1 MKLIP
6 LSLLVGIFAVSGWA
20 YDYRTPEPYSEELV
34 KKAEAGDAVAQYDLG
49 LCYSEGLVVAKDK
62 KEALKW
68 YTKSA
73 EQGYSWAQSDLGTRY
88 TLGLGVAKD
97 EKEALK
103 WYKKVAEQ
111 EATPTTPAQSFKGT
125 YEQNYL
131 GDYYSFTKDFKE
143 AVKWYT
149 KAAEQG
155 DIQAQN
161 NLGSLY
167 YKGEGVTQDY
177 KEAVKWYTKAAEQ
190 GSVEAQ
196 GVLAVCYEKGTGVAK
211 DEKEALKWSEK
222 AKAEVKGRRLVAR
235 GEETID
241 DSTPAMA
248 IASLTDPQKLA
259 MIQGER
265 ASNPRFQ
272 KCLYW
277 LATARAK
284 GESPSDVMASAN
296 LKNGE
301 QVTSYGTLLSSSLTA
316 NLAEADKLGLFS
328 LEGLDELRRGKSATI
343 TKGEYAGQKA
353 EADLVISSAVCPELQ
368 NQVMNLELIPASL
381 IRAKSGKVAERAKV
395 LAKKLYE
402 AKLLSEDGWKKVQ
415 GFNLSGPT
423 N

>member
-1 MKLIP
+1 M
-6 LSLLVGIFAVSGWA
+6 FALSGWA
-20 YDYRTPEPYSEELV
+20 YDYRTPEPYSAELV
-34 KKAEAGDAVAQYDLG
+34 KKAEAGDAVAQFDLG

-68 YTKSA
+68 ITKSA
-73 EQGYSWAQSDLGTRY
+73 EQGYSFAQSDLGVRY
-88 TLGLGVAKD
+88 LLGLGVAKD

-131 GDYYSFTKDFKE
+131 GDYYSITKDYKE

-155 DIQAQN
+155 DTQAQN

-177 KEAVKWYTKAAEQ
+177 KEAVKWYTKSAEQ
-190 GSVEAQ
+190 GNAEAQ
-196 GVLAVCYEKGTGVAK
+196 RILAVCYEKGTGVAK

-222 AKAEVKGRRLVAR
+222 AKAENKRRRVVTR
-235 GEETID
+235 DEETID

-259 MIQGER
+259 NLQGER
-265 ASNPRFQ
+265 ASNSRFL

-284 GESPSDVMASAN
+284 GESPSDIIASAN

-328 LEGLDELRRGKSATI
+328 PEGLDELRQGKSATI
-343 TKGEYAGQKA
+343 TKGEYAGQGA
-353 EADLVISSAVCPELQ
+353 TADHYIPRSVCPELDNQIFNLRLLPSSQ
-368 NQVMNLELIPASL
+368 NASKGDKVDKKQMNYAKELN
-381 IRAKSGKVAERAKV
+381 
-395 LAKKLYE
+395 E
-402 AKLLSEDGWKKVQ
+402 AGLLSAEGLEAVRKAYERD
-415 GFNLSGPT
+415 SH
-423 N
+423 

>member
-1 MKLIP
+1 MKLIS

-20 YDYRTPEPYSEELV
+20 YDYRTPEPYSAELV
-34 KKAEAGDAVAQYDLG
+34 KKAEAGDAVAQFDLG

-68 YTKSA
+68 ITKSA
-73 EQGYSWAQSDLGTRY
+73 EQGYSFAQSDLGVRY
-88 TLGLGVAKD
+88 LLGLGVAKD

-131 GDYYSFTKDFKE
+131 GDYYSFTKDYKE

-155 DIQAQN
+155 DTQAQN

-177 KEAVKWYTKAAEQ
+177 KEAVKWYTKSAEQ
-190 GSVEAQ
+190 GNAEAQ
-196 GVLAVCYEKGTGVAK
+196 RILAVCYEKGTGVAK

-222 AKAEVKGRRLVAR
+222 AKAENKRRRVVTR
-235 GEETID
+235 DEETID

-248 IASLTDPQKLA
+248 IASLTDPQILA
-259 MIQGER
+259 NLQGER
-265 ASNPRFQ
+265 ASNSRFQ

-284 GESPSDVMASAN
+284 GESPSDIIASAN

-328 LEGLDELRRGKSATI
+328 PEGLDELRQGKSATI
-343 TKGEYAGQKA
+343 TEGEYSGQKA
-353 EADLVISSAVCPELQ
+353 EAEDVIPVALCPELQ
-368 NQVMNLELIPASL
+368 NQVMNLELLPASL
-381 IRAKSGKVAERAKV
+381 KRSKSDKVTERAKV
-395 LAKKLYE
+395 FAKELYD
-402 AKLLSEDGWKKVQ
+402 AKLLSEEGWGRVAARFSK
-415 GFNLSGPT
+415 
-423 N
+423 

>member
-6 LSLLVGIFAVSGWA
+6 IFLLVGVLALSGWA
-20 YDYRTPEPYSEELV
+20 EGGQVCDYWTSEPYSAELV
-34 KKAEAGDAVAQYDLG
+34 QKAEAGDAVAQFDLG
-49 LCYSEGLVVAKDK
+49 LCYSSGTGVAKDK

-68 YTKSA
+68 ITKSA
-73 EQGYSWAQSDLGTRY
+73 EQGYSFAQSNLGTCY

-111 EATPTTPAQSFKGT
+111 KATPTTPAQSFKGT

-131 GDYYSFTKDFKE
+131 GDYYSFTKDYKE

-149 KAAEQG
+149 KSAEHG
-155 DIQAQN
+155 YVMAQN
-161 NLGSLY
+161 NLGRLY

-177 KEAVKWYTKAAEQ
+177 KEAVKWYTKSAEQ
-190 GSVEAQ
+190 GNAEAQ
-196 GVLAVCYEKGTGVAK
+196 GILAVCYEKGTGVAK
-211 DEKEALKWSEK
+211 DEKEALKLSEK
-222 AKAEVKGRRLVAR
+222 AKAEKRGRRVVVR
-235 GEETID
+235 GEDEEAID

-259 MIQGER
+259 NLQGER

-284 GESPSDVMASAN
+284 GESPSDVIASAN

-301 QVTSYGTLLSSSLTA
+301 QVTSYGTLLSSSLIA

-328 LEGLDELRRGKSATI
+328 PEGLDELRRGKSAKI
-343 TKGEYAGQKA
+343 TKGEYAGQEA
-353 EADLVISSAVCPELQ
+353 EADDVIPRALCPELQ
-368 NQVMNLELIPASL
+368 NQVMNLELLPASL
-381 IRAKSGKVAERAKV
+381 IRAKSDNMTERAKV
-395 LAKKLYE
+395 FAKELYE
-402 AKLLSEDGWKKVQ
+402 AKLLSEEGWQKVQ
-415 GFNLSGPT
+415 GF
-423 N
+423 

>member
-6 LSLLVGIFAVSGWA
+6 LSLLVGIFVVSGWA
-20 YDYRTPEPYSEELV
+20 YDYRTPEPYSAELV
-34 KKAEAGDAVAQYDLG
+34 KKAEAGDAVAQFDLG

-68 YTKSA
+68 ITKSA
-73 EQGYSWAQSDLGTRY
+73 EQGYSFAQSDLGVRY
-88 TLGLGVAKD
+88 LLGLGVAKD

-131 GDYYSFTKDFKE
+131 GDYYSFTKDYKE

-149 KAAEQG
+149 KSAEHG
-155 DIQAQN
+155 YVMAQN
-161 NLGSLY
+161 NLGRLY

-177 KEAVKWYTKAAEQ
+177 KEAVKWYTKSAEQ
-190 GSVEAQ
+190 GNAEAQ
-196 GVLAVCYEKGTGVAK
+196 RILAVCYEKGTGVAK

-222 AKAEVKGRRLVAR
+222 AKAENKRRRVVMR

-259 MIQGER
+259 NLQGER

-284 GESPSDVMASAN
+284 GESPSIVIASAN

-328 LEGLDELRRGKSATI
+328 PEGLDELRRGKSATI
-343 TKGEYAGQKA
+343 TKGEYSGQKA
-353 EADLVISSAVCPELQ
+353 EAEDVIPVALCPELQ
-368 NQVMNLELIPASL
+368 NQVMNLELLPASL
-381 IRAKSGKVAERAKV
+381 KRSKSDKVTERAKV
-395 LAKKLYE
+395 FAKELYD
-402 AKLLSEDGWKKVQ
+402 AKLLSEEGWGRVAARFSK
-415 GFNLSGPT
+415 
-423 N
+423 

>member
-6 LSLLVGIFAVSGWA
+6 LSLLVGIFVVSGWA
-20 YDYRTPEPYSEELV
+20 YDYRTPEPYSAELV
-34 KKAEAGDAVAQYDLG
+34 KKAEAGDAVAQFDLG

-68 YTKSA
+68 ITKSA
-73 EQGYSWAQSDLGTRY
+73 EQGYSFAQSDLGVRY
-88 TLGLGVAKD
+88 LLGLGVAKD

-131 GDYYSFTKDFKE
+131 GDYYSFTKDYKE

-155 DIQAQN
+155 DTQAQN

-177 KEAVKWYTKAAEQ
+177 KEAVKWYTKSAEQ
-190 GSVEAQ
+190 GNAEAQ
-196 GVLAVCYEKGTGVAK
+196 RILAVCYEKGTGVAK

-222 AKAEVKGRRLVAR
+222 AKAENKRRRVVTR
-235 GEETID
+235 DEETID

-248 IASLTDPQKLA
+248 IASLTDPQILA
-259 MIQGER
+259 NLQGER
-265 ASNPRFQ
+265 ASNSRFQ

-284 GESPSDVMASAN
+284 GESPSDIIASAN

-328 LEGLDELRRGKSATI
+328 PEGLDELRQGKSATI
-343 TKGEYAGQKA
+343 TEGEYSGQKA
-353 EADLVISSAVCPELQ
+353 EAEDVIPVALCPELQ
-368 NQVMNLELIPASL
+368 NQVMNLELLPASL
-381 IRAKSGKVAERAKV
+381 KRSKSDKVTERAKV
-395 LAKKLYE
+395 FAKELYD
-402 AKLLSEDGWKKVQ
+402 AKLLSEEGWGRVAARFSK
-415 GFNLSGPT
+415 
-423 N
+423 

>member
-6 LSLLVGIFAVSGWA
+6 LSLLVGIFVVSGWA
-20 YDYRTPEPYSEELV
+20 YDYRTPEPYSAELV
-34 KKAEAGDAVAQYDLG
+34 KKAEAGDAVAQFDLG

-68 YTKSA
+68 ITKSA
-73 EQGYSWAQSDLGTRY
+73 EQGYSFAQSDLGVRY
-88 TLGLGVAKD
+88 LLGLGVAKD

-131 GDYYSFTKDFKE
+131 GDYYSFTKDYKE

-155 DIQAQN
+155 DTQAQN

-177 KEAVKWYTKAAEQ
+177 KEAVKWYTKSAEQ
-190 GSVEAQ
+190 GNAEAQ
-196 GVLAVCYEKGTGVAK
+196 RILAVCYEKGTGVAK

-222 AKAEVKGRRLVAR
+222 AKAENKRRRVVTR
-235 GEETID
+235 DEETID

-259 MIQGER
+259 NLQGER
-265 ASNPRFQ
+265 ASNSRFQ

-284 GESPSDVMASAN
+284 GESPSDIIASAN

-328 LEGLDELRRGKSATI
+328 PDGLDELRQGKSATI

-353 EADLVISSAVCPELQ
+353 EAEDVIPVALCPELQ
-368 NQVMNLELIPASL
+368 NQVMNLELLPASL
-381 IRAKSGKVAERAKV
+381 KRSKSDKVTERAKV
-395 LAKKLYE
+395 FAKELYD
-402 AKLLSEDGWKKVQ
+402 AKLLSEEGWGRVAARFSK
-415 GFNLSGPT
+415 
-423 N
+423 

>member
-6 LSLLVGIFAVSGWA
+6 FSLLVGIFVVSGWA
-20 YDYRTPEPYSEELV
+20 YDYRTPEPYSAELV
-34 KKAEAGDAVAQYDLG
+34 KKAEAGDAVAQFDLG

-62 KEALKW
+62 KEAFKW
-68 YTKSA
+68 ITKSA
-73 EQGYSWAQSDLGTRY
+73 EQGYSFAQSDLGVRY
-88 TLGLGVAKD
+88 LLGLGVAKD

-131 GDYYSFTKDFKE
+131 GDYYSFTKDYKE

-155 DIQAQN
+155 DTQAQN

-177 KEAVKWYTKAAEQ
+177 KEAVKWYTKSAEQ
-190 GSVEAQ
+190 GNAEAQ
-196 GVLAVCYEKGTGVAK
+196 RILAVCYEKGTGVAK

-222 AKAEVKGRRLVAR
+222 AKAENKRRRVVTR
-235 GEETID
+235 DEETID

-259 MIQGER
+259 NLQGER

-284 GESPSDVMASAN
+284 GESPSIVIASAN

-328 LEGLDELRRGKSATI
+328 PEGLDELRRGKSATI
-343 TKGEYAGQKA
+343 TKGEYSGQKA
-353 EADLVISSAVCPELQ
+353 EAEDVIPVALCPELQ
-368 NQVMNLELIPASL
+368 NQVMNLELLPASL
-381 IRAKSGKVAERAKV
+381 KRSKSDKVTERAKV
-395 LAKKLYE
+395 FAKELYD
-402 AKLLSEDGWKKVQ
+402 AKLLSEEGWGRVAARFSK
-415 GFNLSGPT
+415 
-423 N
+423 

>member
-6 LSLLVGIFAVSGWA
+6 LSLLVGIFVVSGWA
-20 YDYRTPEPYSEELV
+20 YDYRTPEPYSAELV
-34 KKAEAGDAVAQYDLG
+34 KKAEAGDAVAQFDLG

-68 YTKSA
+68 ITKSA
-73 EQGYSWAQSDLGTRY
+73 EQGYSFAQSDLGVRY
-88 TLGLGVAKD
+88 LLGLGVAKD

-131 GDYYSFTKDFKE
+131 GDYYSFTKDYKE

-155 DIQAQN
+155 DTQAQN

-177 KEAVKWYTKAAEQ
+177 KEAVKWYTKSAEQ
-190 GSVEAQ
+190 GNAQ
-196 GVLAVCYEKGTGVAK
+196 AQRILAVCYEKGTGVAK

-222 AKAEVKGRRLVAR
+222 AKAENKRRRVVTR
-235 GEETID
+235 DEETID

-248 IASLTDPQKLA
+248 IASLTDPQILA
-259 MIQGER
+259 NLQGER
-265 ASNPRFQ
+265 ASNSRFQ

-284 GESPSDVMASAN
+284 GESPSDIIASAN

-328 LEGLDELRRGKSATI
+328 PEGLDELRQGKSATI
-343 TKGEYAGQKA
+343 TEGEYSGQKA
-353 EADLVISSAVCPELQ
+353 EAEDVIPVALCPELQ
-368 NQVMNLELIPASL
+368 NQVMNLELLPASL
-381 IRAKSGKVAERAKV
+381 KRSKSDKVTERAKV
-395 LAKKLYE
+395 FAKELYD
-402 AKLLSEDGWKKVQ
+402 AKLLSEEGWGRVAARFSK
-415 GFNLSGPT
+415 
-423 N
+423 